1 MSDHAPTSEADA
13 DFETPADD
21 SRPLRDLL
29 ALVGRA
35 CAGCA
40 ARCSAFDLVRS
51 IALGFR
57 DAPRCLPCLAD
68 GLGRV
73 PSDLQAQLDDY
84 IHRRECYRR
93 AWDEADRVEA
103 GGQPAAAA
111 DPVSPSANG
120 ADASPAPSTEWDAGD
135 MACGELVLALRV
147 RLAALPHGAELRLR
161 ATDPAAPEDIPAWC
175 RMTGHRLLAADHPT
189 YLIRRKGA

>member
-1 MSDHAPTSEADA
+1 MSDHATM
-13 DFETPADD
+13 FEPPADD

-29 ALVGRA
+29 ALIGRA
-35 CAGCA
+35 CTGCA
-40 ARCSAFDLVRS
+40 GRCSAFDLVRS

-84 IHRRECYRR
+84 IRRRECYRR
-93 AWDEADRVEA
+93 AWDEATRLEA
-103 GGQPAAAA
+103 GGQR
-111 DPVSPSANG
+111 VPSVE
-120 ADASPAPSTEWDAGD
+120 PAPAPANEPGPPASTTEWDAGD

-147 RLAALPHGAELRLR
+147 RLAALPPGAALRLR
-161 ATDPAAPEDIPAWC
+161 ATDRAAPEDIPAWC
-175 RMTGHRLLAADHPT
+175 RMTGHRLLSADHPT